1 MAISSRNPP
10 APRQPGAH
18 RAERMSRQEEQLA
31 IRKRREQAARL
42 IAEKERRRQ
51 RARTDEQLLDQE
63 RLREAMLRAGLEKSE
78 PD

>member
-1 MAISSRNPP
+1 M
-10 APRQPGAH
+10 
-18 RAERMSRQEEQLA
+18 
-31 IRKRREQAARL
+31 

>member
-1 MAISSRNPP
+1 
-10 APRQPGAH
+10 
-18 RAERMSRQEEQLA
+18 MSRQEEQLA